1 MDSHQTSHIHFRI
14 GMRNIKT
21 ALAVLVVL
29 LAYHLTGSDGALLAT
44 IAAIIC
50 MQESVEQSVARGMS
64 RMYGTTVG
72 ALQGM
77 LFLYVARFFNNDYL
91 IIVLIAFGVSLLILI
106 CNLLRHN
113 DSIVIGCIVFLAIML
128 ENTGQPPFSYSAYR
142 LIDTFFGVVTSIVI
156 NRLIMNPSRQPEP
169 SHASE
174 SAQTTEAGQTDTFPS

>member
-1 MDSHQTSHIHFRI
+1 MDSHQASHIHFHI
-14 GMRNIKT
+14 GIRNFKT

-29 LAYHLTGSDGALLAT
+29 VAYHLIGSDGAFLAS

-50 MQESVEQSVARGMS
+50 MQESVEQSLARGLS

-77 LFLYVARFFNNDYL
+77 LFLYVAHFFDNNYL
-91 IIVLIAFGVSLLILI
+91 IIVLIAAGISFLILI

-113 DSIVIGCIVFLAIML
+113 DSIVIGCVVFLAIML
-128 ENTGQPPFSYSAYR
+128 GNTGQPPFSYSAYR

-156 NRLIMNPSRQPEP
+156 NHLILNPSRRKPEP
-169 SHASE
+169 SHE
-174 SAQTTEAGQTDTFPS
+174 GE